1 MLCSRWKTT
10 MYEQHE
16 LLTPQGIAWY
26 MSEQRMGSRKYQLK
40 AGESRAE
47 APDEANLTAVG
58 ESALLMSGATL
69 VNNGNSIR
77 FKMSMLR
84 ALLGD

>member
-1 MLCSRWKTT
+1 

-16 LLTPQGIAWY
+16 LLTPQGIEWY
-26 MSEQRMGSRKYQLK
+26 RYEGRMDEGRMGPREYRLK

-47 APDEANLTAVG
+47 APDEAYLTAVG

-69 VNNGNSIR
+69 VNGGQSILI
-77 FKMSMLR
+77 KMSMLR

>member
-1 MLCSRWKTT
+1 

-16 LLTPQGIAWY
+16 LLTPQGIEWY
-26 MSEQRMGSRKYQLK
+26 RFEGRMEPRKYQLK

-47 APDEANLTAVG
+47 APDEAYLTAVG
-58 ESALLMSGATL
+58 EIALLMSGATL
-69 VNNGNSIR
+69 ANGGQSILI
-77 FKMSMLR
+77 KMSMLR

>member
-1 MLCSRWKTT
+1 

-16 LLTPQGIAWY
+16 LLTPQGIEWY

-47 APDEANLTAVG
+47 APDDAHLTAVG
-58 ESALLMSGATL
+58 EIALLMSGATL
-69 VNNGNSIR
+69 VNGGQSILI
-77 FKMSMLR
+77 KMSMLR

>member
-1 MLCSRWKTT
+1 

-16 LLTPQGIAWY
+16 LLTPQGIEWY
-26 MSEQRMGSRKYQLK
+26 MSERHMEPRKYQLK

-47 APDEANLTAVG
+47 APDEAYLTAVG
-58 ESALLMSGATL
+58 EIALLMSGATL
-69 VNNGNSIR
+69 VNGGQSILI
-77 FKMSMLR
+77 KMSMLR